1 VKSSRSALDPPST
14 KTPHKYTSAAKR
26 PSPRPLSPPSRPWYP
41 PEMAPH
47 RKAHKQI
54 QGPEEVLKAFSAE
67 FVRTRRPANTIAAY
81 ASDVRLFARAY
92 RAGGGTRFPG
102 GVRPGSSS
110 ASSWGSRGRS
120 SSSPA
125 AGSTPASSL
134 SLRPAATSSSW
145 RAR

>member
-1 VKSSRSALDPPST
+1 MARALSQNVPPPASLQ
-14 KTPHKYTSAAKR
+14 PPDQGCGQLATSA
-26 PSPRPLSPPSRPWYP
+26 
-41 PEMAPH
+41 
-47 RKAHKQI
+47 KQI
-54 QGPEEVLKAFSAE
+54 QGPDEVLKAFSAE
-67 FVRTRRPANTIAAY
+67 LVRTRRPSNTIAAY